1 MSSSRSGDIISR
13 PEAGNGE
20 LIRVERVWQHRHD
33 LDIRTP
39 KPRHNGPAW
48 LMLAAGGLMLGAI
61 SVVAYSDPGP
71 THTPLL
77 QEVTASH
84 PDGREAVA
92 ASTRLQNIVDTAR
105 APMTANIT
113 ETQAA
118 SAPYTVIP
126 TKRPVFE
133 GVRSRDPEKMNRL
146 TSATTSTKVLRYDRC
161 NPGCNTRDP
170 LVAGTIPPRNSARP
184 SVGPVESTDLESSSG
199 AAQIAKT
206 ALNGAGLVLIQTA
219 TLPFTTLKF
228 GRDAAMKM
236 SEQN

>member
-1 MSSSRSGDIISR
+1 MSSSRSRDIISR

-33 LDIRTP
+33 LELRIS
-39 KPRHNGPAW
+39 KPRHNRSA
-48 LMLAAGGLMLGAI
+48 LLKLAAGGLMLGVI
-61 SVVAYSDPGP
+61 SIVAYSELKP
-71 THTPLL
+71 TQTPVL
-77 QEVTASH
+77 QEATASY
-84 PDGREAVA
+84 PDGREAAV
-92 ASTRLQNIVDTAR
+92 ASTRLQDIVDIAR
-105 APMTANIT
+105 APMTASIA
-113 ETQAA
+113 EPRAA
-118 SAPYTVIP
+118 STPYTVIP

-133 GVRSRDPEKMNRL
+133 GVKSGDPQKVNRL
-146 TSATTSTKVLRYDRC
+146 GSATTSTNVLRYDRC

-184 SVGPVESTDLESSSG
+184 SVDPVESTDLESSSG